1 MLPLAVTVYSHMM
14 ASSHDFDQVIN
25 LTDHKSFFWYTKFAS
40 SHCTAVSSSLID
52 RRVSEGTQDRHVGG
66 DSSISF
72 PSFGGT
78 MPLDWLEG
86 VAELECC
93 LQF

>member
-1 MLPLAVTVYSHMM
+1 M
-14 ASSHDFDQVIN
+14 
-25 LTDHKSFFWYTKFAS
+25 
-40 SHCTAVSSSLID
+40 SSSLID
-52 RRVSEGTQDRHVGG
+52 RRVIEGTQDRHVGG

-86 VAELECC
+86 VAELECY
-93 LQF
+93 LQFWFV